1 MSLNIRL
8 KNIYRYYAT
17 HRKLKGKIIFQL
29 KLLSLFKINI
39 YYKFKTIKKFTK
51 LYIGFNACI
60 NIGFLYL
67 TTRYFFSKCE
77 IQMNF

>member
-1 MSLNIRL
+1 MSLNICL

-39 YYKFKTIKKFTK
+39 YYKFKIIKKITK

-67 TTRYFFSKCE
+67 TTRFFFQNVKLK
-77 IQMNF
+77 